1 MLCKLIRIVFFFVNW
16 PILISIAT
24 SMLISSLSS
33 SSSTYVCLLEFKT
46 TFNFPA
52 STLTK
57 ILLVMQKFEFSSK
70 SLDETTQYGS
80 TNSLS
85 WKTLFPIVNSS
96 LPSWTTLTRPLD
108 LIFTTDNQSALERS
122 FLKKGLYV

>member
-1 MLCKLIRIVFFFVNW
+1 MLCKLIRIVFFFFNW

-57 ILLVMQKFEFSSK
+57 ILLVMQKFKFSSK
-70 SLDETTQYGS
+70 SLDEATQYRS
-80 TNSLS
+80 TNSPS
-85 WKTLFPIVNSS
+85 WKTLFLIVNSS